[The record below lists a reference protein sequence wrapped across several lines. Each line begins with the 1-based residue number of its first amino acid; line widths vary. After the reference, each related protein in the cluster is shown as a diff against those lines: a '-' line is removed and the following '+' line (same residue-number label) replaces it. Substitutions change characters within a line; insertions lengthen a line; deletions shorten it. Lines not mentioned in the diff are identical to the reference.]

1 MSLGGAL
8 LDFLFAPVC
17 LGCGGAIAPADD
29 ARLICRRCR
38 SRLPSLPAP
47 ACPRCGA
54 PRLQTG
60 RPDASLSCRECAPW
74 PPQLRAARAACVLRP
89 PADRIVH
96 QLKYRGWHAL
106 AEPMAERMA
115 AITLPPDVVAEA
127 RLVVPVPTTPARRR
141 TRGYNQAELLA
152 RAYARRTGRGALAAL
167 ERSVGTSSQ
176 TNLQPVERG
185 ANVTGAFRSVA
196 SAERGLRGAHVL
208 LVDDV
213 LTTGA
218 TAAECTRQLV
228 AAGARAVTL
237 VTFARASTVREVPT

>member
-1 MSLGGAL
+1 MPLAGAL
-8 LDFLFAPVC
+8 LDFLLPPVC
-17 LGCGGAIAPADD
+17 LGCGGGIAPADR

-38 SRLPSLPAP
+38 ARLPVLPAP
-47 ACPRCGA
+47 GCPRCGA

-60 RPDASLSCRECAPW
+60 RPDPPLSCRECERW
-74 PPQLRAARAACVLRP
+74 PPHLRAARSACLLLP

-115 AITLPPDVVAEA
+115 ALPLPEDTAREA
-127 RLVVPVPTTPARRR
+127 RLVVPVPTTAARRR
-141 TRGYNQAELLA
+141 ARGYNQAELLA
-152 RAYARRTGRGALAAL
+152 AAYARRTGRQLWGAL
-167 ERSVGTSSQ
+167 ERSAAASSQ
-176 TNLQPVERG
+176 TSLQPVERR
-185 ANVTGAFRSVA
+185 ANVTDAFRCVA

-218 TAAECTRQLV
+218 TAAECTRPL
-228 AAGARAVTL
+228 AEAGVHAVTL
-237 VTFARASTVREVPT
+237 VTFARAPTVHEVPT